1 MMILLVNSES
11 PAYKAGLKAG
21 DILLSINGMPVN
33 NIIEYREAIA
43 KLEEAKIVIQYK
55 REYEL
60 FEKDVTLVIDS

>member
-1 MMILLVNSES
+1 M
-11 PAYKAGLKAG
+11 
-21 DILLSINGMPVN
+21 LSINGMPVN